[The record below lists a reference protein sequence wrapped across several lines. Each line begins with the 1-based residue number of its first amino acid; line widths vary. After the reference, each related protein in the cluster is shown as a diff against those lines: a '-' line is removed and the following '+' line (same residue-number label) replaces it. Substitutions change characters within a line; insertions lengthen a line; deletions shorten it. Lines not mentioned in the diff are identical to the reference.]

1 MENFSMKLNL
11 IFVAAKC
18 SVPVQNCK
26 FFCLTLCSMNA
37 EGALRIIKFS
47 LIKLLF
53 PNVLVCPSVQHN
65 KQQSKP
71 TSPTYTLHLVSLF

>member
-18 SVPVQNCK
+18 SVPAQN
-26 FFCLTLCSMNA
+26 CLTLCSMNA